1 MSGIGWQ
8 DIVVALIA
16 LCAVGYLVRRKLGA
30 RRNALPCGDCPG
42 CATSP
47 AAPAG
52 NELVSIGVATDAL
65 ARPRAPG

>member
-8 DIVVALIA
+8 DVVVALIV

-42 CATSP
+42 CATAP
-47 AAPAG
+47 VEPAG
-52 NELVSIGVATDAL
+52 EALVSIGVAADAV
-65 ARPRAPG
+65 AGRHAPG